1 MSFPQT
7 NNCSFLNYFIVINS
21 EIENAALI
29 EIVKENH
36 DKWEIICKDFEPKQQ
51 IIQGNK
57 VARDRL
63 ITSFIVPCG
72 GSKREERREKSAT
85 GKNKPR
91 IKRSRATLVIN
102 YKLMISD

>member
-7 NNCSFLNYFIVINS
+7 NNCS
-21 EIENAALI
+21 
-29 EIVKENH
+29 
-36 DKWEIICKDFEPKQQ
+36 
-51 IIQGNK
+51 NK

-91 IKRSRATLVIN
+91 IKRSRATLSENLGIGIVFSN
-102 YKLMISD
+102 STLNHQSTKD